1 MGAIARQGPHQVA
14 QKSTRTG
21 LSDFSTS
28 WSKFASVTSTIPL
41 PAMFSFSY
49 VVNVALSAD
58 APSEGAAAFG
68 DLYECIPFGRLTLYR
83 NTAIGCQGRGKSRKM
98 VGRPRTG
105 SEPDSNRRSPL
116 ALLFWRCLGWT
127 QRLDVA
133 DQLPALR
140 LRQAGP
146 YRHTLAHNAIGQQ
159 PEQGT
164 RRRLLHV
171 LSAQARPFFP
181 AIGIRSVTLRAMQFE
196 KLGSCRQCFRVCF
209 ERIMSARG
217 FGRYLRQFRIDRLRG
232 TLLSGV
238 VGLRV

>member
-21 LSDFSTS
+21 FSDCSTS

-98 VGRPRTG
+98 VGRPRTYQ
-105 SEPDSNRRSPL
+105 EPDSNPRSPL
-116 ALLFWRCLGWT
+116 ALLFWRCLGWA

-140 LRQAGP
+140 LRQPGP
-146 YRHTLAHNAIGQQ
+146 YWHALAHNAIGKQ
-159 PEQGT
+159 PEQGAW
-164 RRRLLHV
+164 RRLLHF

-181 AIGIRSVTLRAMQFE
+181 AIGSRSVTLRAMQFE
-196 KLGSCRQCFRVCF
+196 KLGACCCRLRVCF
-209 ERIMSARG
+209 ERIMPACR
-217 FGRYLRQFRIDRLRG
+217 FGWCLRQFRID
-232 TLLSGV
+232 GV
-238 VGLRV
+238 GRI